1 MLESSLPPPPRPD
14 STADHLRELPGTQ
27 QFLDADPRP
36 TFIAPIDPS
45 APLSFGISF
54 VNHAFRR
61 DGLEEQVLRDTRT
74 GKQFRA
80 WAQAVMHWRPQY
92 RFAGRIWT
100 AFAISAKWKC
110 IQATEVTVASQQ
122 RSLHPDRS
130 LSTNDAPRKLEDASF
145 YDARLTTLYKMIDMS
160 EVGNFE
166 YNTYGRL
173 LRANESF
180 YRQSGHPREPD
191 LHQDFSFVN
200 LVYPPDVELALFQW
214 NRLIQGH
221 PVTFEMRWKNAQF
234 GIPHDEEVEDYL
246 WILCTCMPLRDNEG
260 SVVSIA
266 GNTIDIGAQ
275 KRIQKQALQRAE
287 ALERA
292 RASERKFT
300 RFALLA
306 PVAIIVIDT
315 KRRITYCNNRFF
327 EMSDHPP
334 TDEFKKMDWHNF
346 VFEEDYH
353 IVDRQW
359 ATLISD
365 QELKQ
370 AIFRLQRTWAD
381 GDGVSRQVWVES
393 SVIPEFE
400 DDGTVAS
407 YLCVMTDISRFK
419 WAEQVQKT
427 RTEEALAAKRK
438 HENFIDMTSHEM
450 RNPLSAIIQSADS
463 TIDSLKVV
471 MSMVFQSHS
480 GDDRIVQQT
489 DAEIKQC
496 LDSLHTIVSCSLHQK
511 RVVDDILTLSK
522 MDSNLMAIAPV
533 RVEPTQV
540 ISEAVHMF
548 ELECKKDGIDLIFIE
563 DPSVRQMRAE
573 YVMMDPSRTLQVL
586 INLLTNA
593 IKFTRDRPTRRIVVR
608 LGASAEPPSSDSSS
622 GISYAATTTESTNLV
637 ENSEWGLGRPVYMW
651 VSCLDTGCGMSSAE
665 QGKLFTRFT
674 QATPRT
680 HIRYGGSG
688 LGLFI
693 SKKLT
698 ELQGGSIGVRSQP
711 DVGSTFTFF
720 VATRIAPPPT
730 PVKSSA
736 AKDAPL
742 KWPGSMESDTR
753 REIGHLSVLIV
764 EDNLVNVSSART
776 LCRRQ
781 PVLHGLWLTTAQQKV
796 LSQQLRKAGCQVH
809 VSNHGAEA
817 LEFLRKTSYWA
828 AARAGDSKPASLLP
842 PLDLSVILMD
852 IEMPV
857 MDGLECTRKIR
868 ECQESGEIIGHIP
881 IMAVSANARSEQV
894 SMARDAGMDDAIS
907 KPFRI
912 PELMIKLETLVSGGG
927 ALLPANAASG
937 L

>member
-1 MLESSLPPPPRPD
+1 MLESSLPPPPWHD
-14 STADHLRELPGTQ
+14 STADPPRGLPKTQ

-36 TFIAPIDPS
+36 TFIVPIDPS
-45 APLSFGISF
+45 APLPFCISFG
-54 VNHAFRR
+54 NHAFHR
-61 DGLEEQVLRDTRT
+61 DELDQQVLRDTRT

-80 WAQAVMHWRPQY
+80 WSQAVVHWRPQY
-92 RFAGRIWT
+92 RFSGRIWT
-100 AFAISAKWKC
+100 AFKISAQWKC
-110 IQATEVTVASQQ
+110 IQATEVTIATQQ
-122 RSLHPDRS
+122 RYLQLEGTKAADDD
-130 LSTNDAPRKLEDASF
+130 DARKAEDAKF
-145 YDARLTTLYKMIDMS
+145 TDARVTSLYKMIDMGD
-160 EVGNFE
+160 VGNFE
-166 YNTYGRL
+166 YNNHGKL
-173 LRANESF
+173 LRANDSW
-180 YRQSGHPREPD
+180 YRHSLHSRSPA
-191 LHQDFSFVN
+191 LHQDFSFMD
-200 LVYPPDVELALFQW
+200 LVYPPDTDLVLSKW
-214 NRLIQGH
+214 NILTQGI

-234 GIPHDEEVEDYL
+234 GVPRDEEVEDYQ
-246 WILCTCMPLRDNEG
+246 WTLCACVPIQDSKGN
-260 SVVSIA
+260 VVSIA

-292 RASERKFT
+292 RASERKFA

-306 PVAIIVIDT
+306 PVAIIVLDT
-315 KRRITYCNNRFF
+315 MRRITYCNTRFF

-334 TDEFKKMDWHNF
+334 TDEFKKMDWHTF
-346 VFEEDYH
+346 VYEKDYH
-353 IVDRQW
+353 IVDKQW
-359 ATLISD
+359 ATLVSD

-370 AIFRLQRTWAD
+370 AVFRLQRTWAD
-381 GDGVSRQVWVES
+381 GEGVSRQVWVES
-393 SVIPEFE
+393 SIIPEFKE
-400 DDGTVAS
+400 DGTAAS
-407 YLCVMTDISRFK
+407 YLCVLTDISRFK
-419 WAEQVQKT
+419 WAEEVQKT
-427 RTEEALAAKRK
+427 RVEEALAAKRK

-463 TIDSLKVV
+463 TIDSLKTVLSLV
-471 MSMVFQSHS
+471 SQSS
-480 GDDRIVQQT
+480 LGDAGLVSQT
-489 DAEIKQC
+489 DDEIKQS
-496 LDSLHTIVSCSLHQK
+496 LDSLQTIVSCSLHQK

-540 ISEAVHMF
+540 IGEAVHMF
-548 ELECKKDGIDLIFIE
+548 ELECKKEGIDLVFIE

-573 YVMMDPSRTLQVL
+573 YVMMDPSRTLQIL

-608 LGASAEPPSSDSSS
+608 LGASAERPSSDSSN
-622 GISYAATTTESTNLV
+622 GVSYATVTTESAGLLDT
-637 ENSEWGLGRPVYMW
+637 SEWGLGLPVYMW
-651 VSCLDTGCGMSSAE
+651 ISCQDTGCGMSLEE

-693 SKKLT
+693 SKKLS
-698 ELQGGSIGVRSQP
+698 ELQGGSIGVRSQS

-730 PVKSSA
+730 PIKLGTI
-736 AKDAPL
+736 KDSPL
-742 KWPGSMESDTR
+742 NWPVTVECDSR
-753 REIGHLSVLIV
+753 RKMDQLSVLIV
-764 EDNLVNVSSART
+764 EDNLVN
-776 LCRRQ
+776 
-781 PVLHGLWLTTAQQKV
+781 QKV

-828 AARAGDSKPASLLP
+828 VLKVGGTKATSP
-842 PLDLSVILMD
+842 PQLLDLDVILMD

-857 MDGLECTRKIR
+857 MDGLTCTRKIR
-868 ECQESGEIIGHIP
+868 KYQESGEIDGHIP

-894 SMARDAGMDDAIS
+894 SQARDAGMDDAIA

-912 PELMIKLETLVSGGG
+912 PELMLKLEALVSGGG
-927 ALLPANAASG
+927 TPNSNG
-937 L
+937 GYT

>member
-1 MLESSLPPPPRPD
+1 MLESSLPPPPWQD
-14 STADHLRELPGTQ
+14 STADPLRELPGVQ

-45 APLSFGISF
+45 APLSFGIYF
-54 VNHAFRR
+54 ANHAFRR
-61 DGLEEQVLRDTRT
+61 DGLEQQVLRDTRT

-80 WAQAVMHWRPQY
+80 WAQAVAHWRPQY
-92 RFAGRIWT
+92 RFSGHIWSGFT
-100 AFAISAKWKC
+100 ISAKWKC
-110 IQATEVTVASQQ
+110 IQATEVTVTTQQ
-122 RSLHPDRS
+122 KGLPPEHSK
-130 LSTNDAPRKLEDASF
+130 STHDAPRKLEDANF
-145 YDARLTTLYKMIDMS
+145 ADARLTSLYQMIDMG

-166 YNTYGRL
+166 YNTHGKL
-173 LRANESF
+173 LRANDSW
-180 YRQSGHPREPD
+180 YRLSLHPRSPT
-191 LHQDFSFVN
+191 LHQDFSFMD
-200 LVYPPDVELALFQW
+200 LVYPPDTELVLSKW
-214 NRLIQGH
+214 NKLVQGT
-221 PVTFEMRWKNAQF
+221 PVTFEMRWKNAQY
-234 GIPHDEEVEDYL
+234 GVPHDEDVEDYR
-246 WILCTCMPLRDNEG
+246 WILCACVPILDSEG
-260 SVVSIA
+260 NVVSIA

-275 KRIQKQALQRAE
+275 KRIQQQALQRAE

-306 PVAIIVIDT
+306 PVAIIVLDT
-315 KRRITYCNNRFF
+315 KRRITYCNTRFF

-346 VFEEDYH
+346 VYEEDYP

-359 ATLISD
+359 ATLVSD

-370 AIFRLQRTWAD
+370 AVFRLQRTWAD
-381 GDGVSRQVWVES
+381 GDGISRQVWVES

-407 YLCVMTDISRFK
+407 FLCVMTDISRFK

-471 MSMVFQSHS
+471 MSMISQSHS
-480 GDDRIVQQT
+480 GDDGIVQQT

-511 RVVDDILTLSK
+511 RVVDDILALSK

-533 RVEPTQV
+533 RVEPAQV

-548 ELECKKDGIDLIFIE
+548 ELECKKDGIELIFIE

-593 IKFTRDRPTRRIVVR
+593 IKFTRDRPMRRIVVC

-622 GISYAATTTESTNLV
+622 GTSYAAVTTESTGLLD
-637 ENSEWGLGRPVYMW
+637 NSEWGLGLPVYMW
-651 VSCLDTGCGMSSAE
+651 ISCQDTGCGMSPKE

-698 ELQGGSIGVRSQP
+698 ELQGGSIGVQSQP

-730 PVKSSA
+730 PIKFGSL
-736 AKDAPL
+736 KDSPL
-742 KWPGSMESDTR
+742 NWPGAMEKDSRKKID
-753 REIGHLSVLIV
+753 HLSVLIV
-764 EDNLVNVSSART
+764 EDNLVNVSPART
-776 LCRRQ
+776 QLLSDG
-781 PVLHGLWLTTAQQKV
+781 PWLTTTQQKV
-796 LSQQLRKAGCQVH
+796 LSQQLCKAGCQVH

-828 AARAGDSKPASLLP
+828 ASNVGDTKPASSP
-842 PLDLSVILMD
+842 PLLDLSVILMD

-857 MDGLECTRKIR
+857 MDGLACTRKIR
-868 ECQESGEIIGHIP
+868 DYQQSGEIIGHIP

-894 SMARDAGMDDAIS
+894 SQARESGMDDAIS

-912 PELMIKLETLVSGGG
+912 PELMIKLEALVGGGG
-927 ALLPANAASG
+927 ALLPANASSG
-937 L
+937 LS

>member
-1 MLESSLPPPPRPD
+1 MLESSLPPPPWQD
-14 STADHLRELPGTQ
+14 STADPLTELPGTR

-45 APLSFGISF
+45 APLSFGIYF
-54 VNHAFRR
+54 ANHAFRR

-80 WAQAVMHWRPQY
+80 WAQTVAQWRPQY
-92 RFAGRIWT
+92 RFAGRIWS
-100 AFAISAKWKC
+100 AFTISAKLKC
-110 IQATEVTVASQQ
+110 IQASEMT
-122 RSLHPDRS
+122 
-130 LSTNDAPRKLEDASF
+130 LEDVSF
-145 YDARLTTLYKMIDMS
+145 YDARLTTLYKMIDMG

-166 YNTYGRL
+166 YDTYGRL

-180 YRQSGHPREPD
+180 YRQSLHPRDPA
-191 LHQDFSFVN
+191 LHQDFSFVD
-200 LVYPPDVELALFQW
+200 LVYPADVELALFKW
-214 NRLIQGH
+214 NSLTLGT
-221 PVTFEMRWKNAQF
+221 PVTFEMRWKNAQY
-234 GIPHDEEVEDYL
+234 GISHDEEVEDYQ
-246 WILCTCMPLRDNEG
+246 WILCTCVPIRDNEG
-260 SVVSIA
+260 NVASIA

-306 PVAIIVIDT
+306 PVAIIVIDM
-315 KRRITYCNNRFF
+315 KRRITYCNTRFF
-327 EMSDHPP
+327 EMSEHPP
-334 TDEFKKMDWHNF
+334 TNEFKKMDWHNF
-346 VFEEDYH
+346 VYEEDYP

-359 ATLISD
+359 DTLISD

-370 AIFRLQRTWAD
+370 AVFRLQRTWAD
-381 GDGVSRQVWVES
+381 GDGISRQVWVES

-427 RTEEALAAKRK
+427 RTEEAVAAKRK

-471 MSMVFQSHS
+471 MSMISQSHPK
-480 GDDRIVQQT
+480 DDRIVQQT
-489 DAEIKQC
+489 NVEIKQC

-533 RVEPTQV
+533 RSDTAQV
-540 ISEAVHMF
+540 ISEAIHMF

-608 LGASAEPPSSDSSS
+608 LGASAEPPSSDSPS
-622 GISYAATTTESTNLV
+622 GISYAAATTESTGLLV
-637 ENSEWGLGRPVYMW
+637 NSEWGMGRPVYVW
-651 VSCLDTGCGMSSAE
+651 VSCQDTGCGMSSGE
-665 QGKLFTRFT
+665 QSKLFTRFT

-698 ELQGGSIGVRSQP
+698 ELQGGSIGVRSEP

-730 PVKSSA
+730 PIKVSA
-736 AKDAPL
+736 AKDSPL
-742 KWPGSMESDTR
+742 NWPGTVEHDAR
-753 REIGHLSVLIV
+753 RKIGHLSVLIV
-764 EDNLVNVSSART
+764 EDNLVN
-776 LCRRQ
+776 
-781 PVLHGLWLTTAQQKV
+781 QKV

-828 AARAGDSKPASLLP
+828 AAKAGDSKRASSP
-842 PLDLSVILMD
+842 PLVDLSVILMD

-857 MDGLECTRKIR
+857 MDGLACTRKIR
-868 ECQESGEIIGHIP
+868 DCQKSGEIIGHIP

-894 SMARDAGMDDAIS
+894 SMARDSGMDDAIS

-912 PELMIKLETLVSGGG
+912 PELMMKLETLSSSDPPPSSTP
-927 ALLPANAASG
+927 PAQQFELNPIFILG
-937 L
+937 